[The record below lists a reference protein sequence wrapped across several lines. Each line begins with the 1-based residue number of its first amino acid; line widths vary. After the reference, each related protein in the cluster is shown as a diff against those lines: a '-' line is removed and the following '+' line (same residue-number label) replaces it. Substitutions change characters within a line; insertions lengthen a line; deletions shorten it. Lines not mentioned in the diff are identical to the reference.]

1 MLKWPTRVW
10 QQRVWILNVYN
21 IFKGFFYIH
30 LQVCLKS
37 WIWAVPVCR
46 LMRDFLFLF
55 WHEVKTWRKCE
66 YLPYPRC
73 RIYIT
78 AVGLHWSERMKRIK
92 RVSAPYAQDL
102 QSPSGTLQPSCS
114 MDYYL
119 WKSLHVVRTWAESLS
134 SSGADGERALFS
146 VPIAPLTHLS
156 QFLYQFLF
164 IVLTVYK
171 SKSSAGCIPS
181 FSLFLFFFFFFFQS
195 GWLLNSLCIL
205 FLPVCLLEVV
215 N

>member
-1 MLKWPTRVW
+1 
-10 QQRVWILNVYN
+10 
-21 IFKGFFYIH
+21 
-30 LQVCLKS
+30 
-37 WIWAVPVCR
+37 
-46 LMRDFLFLF
+46 MRWKFG
-55 WHEVKTWRKCE
+55 ESE

-73 RIYIT
+73 CIYIT
-78 AVGLHWSERMKRIK
+78 AVGLRWSERMKRIK
-92 RVSAPYAQDL
+92 RVSAPHAQDL
-102 QSPSGTLQPSCS
+102 QSPSGTLQPSCCV
-114 MDYYL
+114 DYYL
-119 WKSLHVVRTWAESLS
+119 WKSLHVVGTWAVSLS

-146 VPIAPLTHLS
+146 VPVAPLAHLS

-171 SKSSAGCIPS
+171 SKSSAGWIPS
-181 FSLFLFFFFFFFQS
+181 FPLFQFFFFFFFQS